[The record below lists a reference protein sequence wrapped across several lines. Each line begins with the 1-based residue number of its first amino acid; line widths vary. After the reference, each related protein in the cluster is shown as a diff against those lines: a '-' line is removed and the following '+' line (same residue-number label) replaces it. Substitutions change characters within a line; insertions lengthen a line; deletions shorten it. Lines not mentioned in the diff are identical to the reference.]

1 MFLAQMFMNA
11 LDADNYG
18 AVTEA
23 ELTQGFLKW
32 FDAWNTDQSGELTEE
47 QLRAGINKDLSPF
60 RGGPPPGMG
69 FGPPPD
75 GFDPP
80 DGPDDF

>member
-1 MFLAQMFMNA
+1 MFLAQAFMSA
-11 LDADNYG
+11 LDADEDG

-23 ELTQGFLKW
+23 EFSKGFLKW
-32 FDAWNTDQSGELTEE
+32 FDAWNTDHTGALTEE

-60 RGGPPPGMG
+60 RGGPPPGFG

-75 GFDPP
+75 GSGPP
-80 DGPDDF
+80 ADPDDF